1 MAFSGSGTL
10 LAPGCPGRATW
21 PGHFALSA
29 IVAGIVAGAC
39 LFGSGAARAEER
51 GEAVF
56 KRNCSICHSLD
67 SGKNRV
73 GPSLA
78 GVVGRPAGSAP
89 QFHYSVA
96 NSASGIVW
104 TEDKLDDYLADPQ
117 RMVPGTLMV
126 FPGLKNSD
134 DRQALIKFLAEN
146 SAD

>member
-1 MAFSGSGTL
+1 LF
-10 LAPGCPGRATW
+10 
-21 PGHFALSA
+21 
-29 IVAGIVAGAC
+29 GIVAGAC
-39 LFGSGAARAEER
+39 LFGVGAAKAEER
-51 GEAVF
+51 GEAVY

-67 SGKNRV
+67 PGKNRV

-89 QFHYSVA
+89 QFHYSAA

-104 TEDKLDDYLADPQ
+104 TEEKLDDYLADPQ